1 MNMFS
6 SNGVLVAGG
15 AGFVGSAVVRELLSL
30 GHRVVVVDNYLHGCA
45 ENLRGLVGD
54 LKLYEIDAADRET
67 LINLLQTEHIEHVVN
82 CIGDTYVP
90 SAYAV
95 PERFFANN
103 LMATLNLLVAAK
115 AQKVKKFVYV
125 STTEVYGIAEKA
137 KLDEETAL
145 APVNTYA
152 VSKLAADRLC
162 YTFSIEH
169 NFPVVIGRLFNCYG
183 PRETHP
189 YIVPEIISQFHQGS
203 HLRLGNT
210 AARRDFTYVHDTARA
225 LISLLSTD
233 QAFGD
238 VVNIGSDCSYS
249 VLDLVKLIAAAMH
262 IESFTVEKDP
272 SRFRILDIDDFRCD
286 NGKLCQLTNWRP
298 TVNIDDG
305 LAMTIQYFNENN
317 FKWSW
322 ELSSADSNFSP
333 RNDECLLERA

>member
-1 MNMFS
+1 
-6 SNGVLVAGG
+6 
-15 AGFVGSAVVRELLSL
+15 
-30 GHRVVVVDNYLHGCA
+30 
-45 ENLRGLVGD
+45 
-54 LKLYEIDAADRET
+54 
-67 LINLLQTEHIEHVVN
+67 
-82 CIGDTYVP
+82 
-90 SAYAV
+90 
-95 PERFFANN
+95 
-103 LMATLNLLVAAK
+103 
-115 AQKVKKFVYV
+115 
-125 STTEVYGIAEKA
+125 
-137 KLDEETAL
+137 
-145 APVNTYA
+145 
-152 VSKLAADRLC
+152 
-162 YTFSIEH
+162 
-169 NFPVVIGRLFNCYG
+169 
-183 PRETHP
+183 
-189 YIVPEIISQFHQGS
+189 
-203 HLRLGNT
+203 LRLGNT